1 MPILRDTG
9 AKEGDRVMFKRFLF
23 VVITVALTWVTFG
36 CGGSSSGD
44 SLAPTPTPTPAPT
57 GELPITDDNARAIT
71 VTVLDAVT
79 SVIDLTD
86 VANLTGLG
94 LPDLAV
100 VNSKQ
105 SVIRATVV
113 DTVDCDT
120 GSAEV
125 TWNDADDSFDIST
138 GDTMDAVL
146 TACFL
151 DDPQIT
157 LDGGVSVTDLVMTGE
172 VLLGI
177 PPFSMSTT
185 LGFTD
190 LSGTDSEGTAVINGA
205 MGLSVGTT
213 DGLVTEASITSDSLS
228 AAEDGETMSLTNF
241 VINETFD
248 LNALTTTIDSSGT
261 LDSSELN
268 GSVEFETTQSFVLV
282 GDEDPFTGQ
291 IRIAD
296 HTSSLLMTVLDNVN
310 LQIEVDADGDGTP
323 ETTLN
328 LTWLDLDLD

>member
-1 MPILRDTG
+1 
-9 AKEGDRVMFKRFLF
+9 MFKRIQFL
-23 VVITVALTWVTFG
+23 VIAAAMTGITFG
-36 CGGSSSGD
+36 CGGSSGGD
-44 SLAPTPTPTPAPT
+44 DPAPAPTPQPT
-57 GELPITDDNARAIT
+57 GELPITQDNAQAIT

-79 SVIDLTD
+79 GVIELTD
-86 VANLTGLG
+86 VTDLTGLG

-100 VNSKQ
+100 EASKR
-105 SVIRATVV
+105 SVVRATVV
-113 DTVDCDT
+113 DTVDCDS

-125 TWNDADDSFDIST
+125 TWNDADDSLDVST

-151 DDPQIT
+151 DDADIT
-157 LDGGVSVTDLVMTGE
+157 LDGSVSVSDLQMTGE

-190 LSGTDSEGTAVINGA
+190 LAGTDSEGTAVINGA
-205 MGLSVGTT
+205 MALSVGTT
-213 DGLVTEASITSDSLS
+213 DGLITEAAITSDALT
-228 AAEDGETMSLTNF
+228 ATEDGETMSLSNF
-241 VINETFD
+241 VVDETFD

-261 LDSSELN
+261 LQSSELN
-268 GSVEFETTQSFVLV
+268 GSVDFETTQSFVIM
-282 GDEDPFTGQ
+282 GDEDPHTGQ
-291 IRIAD
+291 LRIAD
-296 HTSSLLMTVLDNVN
+296 DTSSLLMTVLDNVN

-328 LTWLDLDLD
+328 LTWFDLDLD